1 MSCETTFNIY
11 QQSNPVKKCGSVTA
25 KRAYLFQ
32 TKELIRQALNAKGL
46 DVTTDDTFRSY
57 AEYIMQLPNLNNTVT
72 AIIDAEGEKHVGDVT
87 IDKAFIGLNKVD
99 NTTDLEKPISN
110 ATQAALDLKANKDAS
125 GIVTNNWRAQ
135 LHINNV
141 DNTSDADKPI
151 STATQAALDKK
162 QDKLLYYTEVSG
174 AEPSAAISV
183 KNIKLEGSVAEGS
196 TTTASG
202 YQSHAEGIY
211 TKASSSYQHAQGKY
225 NIEDTSNK
233 YADIIGNGT
242 SNDARSNAAT
252 VSWEGISWS
261 QTDVRAG
268 GADQGAATHSLSAKQ
283 NATDNNL
290 TTTAKTVV
298 GGINEVKAATTKNAG
313 DITANAAAI
322 ASKQDSTI
330 NLEIQGAT
338 AATVSDALT
347 SLDTAL
353 TSVKS
358 TADNAAKKDAS
369 NIEATT
375 WKTVLGYQNADEV
388 ATAVNNGITTN
399 EYSTLATTAK
409 TVKGAIEELK
419 TGVDSKASSSD
430 FTALQGKV
438 TTLETTVGDAE
449 AGLVKDVAD
458 NTAAINAANIN
469 IAKKQNAAI
478 SIEGI
483 EAKTVEGA
491 LTEIKNATTTNATAI
506 SGKADKATTL
516 AGYNIGDAYTKTE
529 VNTELGSKQDKLT
542 YYTENTATNKASFNI
557 DGKSTGTSEFSI
569 NVTDSVG
576 DNSGNS
582 VINLIA
588 RNVSNGAGE
597 INLEASGSS
606 GGKILLLTYDA
617 SVDNS
622 GIELNAPFYS
632 NNESSIGNNS
642 GILFNGPISGTGITK
657 TITDV
662 DYRLPTSKAVKT
674 ELDKKQDSLHT
685 YTETETGSTGTY
697 GVTIAGSFIDLKINE
712 DANGIIYI
720 NGPLEGS
727 AISTSIPA
735 SESAS
740 DTKVPSVKAVA
751 TAVAGINTAISGKA
765 DKATTL
771 AGYNISDA
779 YTKTETGEQIT
790 SAINTAKSELQTTID
805 GKVSKTDITTTIAA
819 SSAASDTKVPSEKAV
834 ATSIEGKANKAT
846 TLSGYG
852 ITDAKIESG
861 VITLGNNTITPLT
874 STSSIPANLIAGTVD
889 SSDKAIND
897 ADGNPIST
905 TYAKFTDVNADL
917 ALKQNITDDTLAT
930 TAKTVPAAINEVN
943 SALSSKQDVSNLV
956 TAFSTTPNDTK
967 YPSEKLVY
975 SSLGTLSQSITSLEN
990 DTQALSNNKA
1000 NKATTLAGYNIGDAY
1015 TKDNVDTKLNLKQD
1029 KTDNN
1034 LNTTSKTIVGGINE
1048 LAANK
1053 QNNLA
1058 TYTESETSATITS
1071 GSIILNGALSGSGI
1085 SSTISGNAD
1094 SDKSKVP
1101 TVAAVY
1107 DSIQS
1112 LKVTST
1118 VNTTVTPKSIK
1129 TATAITNA
1137 LAKSARVVVN
1147 PNIANTGAVYIQE
1160 SDTYT
1165 SINPIYPDP
1174 TNNVYEFVNMQN
1186 VKVFIDSLGDS
1197 VDLRIEYRG

>member
-1 MSCETTFNIY
+1 MSCETTFNTY

-87 IDKAFIGLNKVD
+87 IDKAFIGLDKVD

-141 DNTSDADKPI
+141 DNTSDADKPV
-151 STATQAALDKK
+151 STAVQTALDKK
-162 QDKLLYYTEVSG
+162 
-174 AEPSAAISV
+174 
-183 KNIKLEGSVAEGS
+183 
-196 TTTASG
+196 
-202 YQSHAEGIY
+202 
-211 TKASSSYQHAQGKY
+211 
-225 NIEDTSNK
+225 
-233 YADIIGNGT
+233 
-242 SNDARSNAAT
+242 
-252 VSWEGISWS
+252 
-261 QTDVRAG
+261 
-268 GADQGAATHSLSAKQ
+268 
-283 NATDNNL
+283 
-290 TTTAKTVV
+290 
-298 GGINEVKAATTKNAG
+298 
-313 DITANAAAI
+313 
-322 ASKQDSTI
+322 
-330 NLEIQGAT
+330 
-338 AATVSDALT
+338 
-347 SLDTAL
+347 
-353 TSVKS
+353 
-358 TADNAAKKDAS
+358 
-369 NIEATT
+369 
-375 WKTVLGYQNADEV
+375 
-388 ATAVNNGITTN
+388 
-399 EYSTLATTAK
+399 
-409 TVKGAIEELK
+409 
-419 TGVDSKASSSD
+419 
-430 FTALQGKV
+430 
-438 TTLETTVGDAE
+438 
-449 AGLVKDVAD
+449 
-458 NTAAINAANIN
+458 
-469 IAKKQNAAI
+469 
-478 SIEGI
+478 
-483 EAKTVEGA
+483 
-491 LTEIKNATTTNATAI
+491 
-506 SGKADKATTL
+506 ADKTDTL
-516 AGYNIGDAYTKTE
+516 AGYGITDAKIEEGVITLGENTITPLTSTSLINGANVTGVVPEARKATRDSDNNIISETYAKNVEVNTALNQKQNREDNSLVTPNKTITDAINDAWNYASKNNGDLYTTIVGTNSNIDFNTWGANLGIPEIKTSVDGKQDKLTAGAYIEISDANVISVSGIPEGAVTSVNNVSPDETGNVTIAAANIVDVYSKTE
-529 VNTELGSKQDKLT
+529 VNTELGKKQDKL
-542 YYTENTATNKASFNI
+542 SFYKE
-557 DGKSTGTSEFSI
+557 DTSQ
-569 NVTDSVG
+569 
-576 DNSGNS
+576 SGNFKVTVGNES
-582 VINLIA
+582 VVNA
-588 RNVSNGAGE
+588 
-597 INLEASGSS
+597 
-606 GGKILLLTYDA
+606 
-617 SVDNS
+617 
-622 GIELNAPFYS
+622 IELNATGAIS
-632 NNESSIGNNS
+632 LNAMGV
-642 GILFNGPISGTGITK
+642 SGTAISTSIPASESASDFKLLSEKAVATALSQKADITSLNDYQTKAINITGLTDKTVEGALGTLNDTSTTLSSEISEIKNTDLPTKADKATTLSGYGITDAYTK
-657 TITDV
+657 DEV
-662 DYRLPTSKAVKT
+662 NT
-674 ELDKKQDSLHT
+674 ELGKKQDNLYT

-735 SESAS
+735 S
-740 DTKVPSVKAVA
+740 
-751 TAVAGINTAISGKA
+751 
-765 DKATTL
+765 
-771 AGYNISDA
+771 
-779 YTKTETGEQIT
+779 
-790 SAINTAKSELQTTID
+790 
-805 GKVSKTDITTTIAA
+805 
-819 SSAASDTKVPSEKAV
+819 SAASDTKVPSEKAV
-834 ATSIEGKANKAT
+834 ATAIEGKANKST

-889 SSDKAIND
+889 SADKAIND

-905 TYAKFTDVNADL
+905 TYAKSTDVNADL

-956 TAFSTTPNDTK
+956 TAFSATPNDTK

-1015 TKDNVDTKLNLKQD
+1015 TKNDVDTKLNLKQD
-1029 KTDNN
+1029 KTDDS

-1048 LAANK
+1048 LVANK
-1053 QNNLA
+1053 QNNL
-1058 TYTESETSATITS
+1058 TTFTESATSATLTS
-1071 GSIILNGALSGSGI
+1071 NSIILNGALSGSGI

-1118 VNTTVTPKSIK
+1118 VNTTVTPEAIEA
-1129 TATAITNA
+1129 ATAITNA

>member
-1 MSCETTFNIY
+1 MSCETTFNTY

-72 AIIDAEGEKHVGDVT
+72 GIIDAEGEKHVGDVT
-87 IDKAFIGLNKVD
+87 IDKAFIGLDKVD

-110 ATQAALDLKANKDAS
+110 ATQAALDLKANNDAS

-141 DNTSDADKPI
+141 DNTSDADKPV

-162 QDKLLYYTEVSG
+162 QNKLLYYSEVSG
-174 AEPSAAISV
+174 DAPSATISV

-196 TTTASG
+196 NTTVSG
-202 YQSHAEGIY
+202 SNSHAEGGY
-211 TKASSSYQHAQGKY
+211 TRAEGYYSHAEGFYTTARSQYQHAQGKY
-225 NIEDTSNK
+225 NIEDTNNK
-233 YADIIGNGT
+233 YADIIGNG
-242 SNDARSNAAT
+242 SSEDARSNAAT
-252 VSWEGISWS
+252 VSWDGISWS

-268 GADQGAATHSLSAKQ
+268 GTDQGTATHSLAAKQ

-290 TTTAKTVV
+290 TTTAKSVV
-298 GGINEVKAATTKNAG
+298 GGINEVKAAATN
-313 DITANAAAI
+313 NAAAI

-338 AATVSDALT
+338 AATVTDALT

-358 TADNAAKKDAS
+358 TADDAAKKDAS
-369 NIEATT
+369 NIEAAT

-409 TVKGAIEELK
+409 TVQGAIEELK
-419 TGVDSKASSSD
+419 TAVDSKASSSD

-438 TTLETTVGDAE
+438 TTLETTVGNAE
-449 AGLVKDVAD
+449 SGLVKDVAD
-458 NTAAINAANIN
+458 NTAAINTANTN
-469 IAKKQNAAI
+469 IAKKQNTAI
-478 SIEGI
+478 SLEGI

-529 VNTELGSKQDKLT
+529 VNTALNQKQNREDNSLVTPNKTITDAINDAWNYASKNNGDLNTTIAGTNSNIDFNTWGANLGIPEIKTSVDGKQDKLT
-542 YYTENTATNKASFNI
+542 AGDGIEISDTNVISVSGI
-557 DGKSTGTSEFSI
+557 PEGT
-569 NVTDSVG
+569 VTSV
-576 DNSGNS
+576 N
-582 VINLIA
+582 
-588 RNVSNGAGE
+588 NVSP
-597 INLEASGSS
+597 
-606 GGKILLLTYDA
+606 D
-617 SVDNS
+617 
-622 GIELNAPFYS
+622 
-632 NNESSIGNNS
+632 
-642 GILFNGPISGTGITK
+642 GTGNITIAAANISDVYSK
-657 TITDV
+657 TEVND
-662 DYRLPTSKAVKT
+662 
-674 ELDKKQDSLHT
+674 ELDKKQNKLSY
-685 YTETETGSTGTY
+685 YTEDTTSATTT
-697 GVTIAGSFIDLKINE
+697 VSLNPDP
-712 DANGIIYI
+712 NGIADII
-720 NGPLEGS
+720 VASNGSITLNGHLLGT
-727 AISTSIPA
+727 AIVSSDISVV
-735 SESAS
+735 SEAS
-740 DTKVPSVKAVA
+740 DTLV
-751 TAVAGINTAISGKA
+751 T
-765 DKATTL
+765 
-771 AGYNISDA
+771 
-779 YTKTETGEQIT
+779 
-790 SAINTAKSELQTTID
+790 
-805 GKVSKTDITTTIAA
+805 
-819 SSAASDTKVPSEKAV
+819 SEKSV
-834 ATSIEGKANKAT
+834 AKALASKANKAT

-874 STSSIPANLIAGTVD
+874 STSSIPANLIAGSVD
-889 SSDKAIND
+889 SADKALND

-905 TYAKFTDVNADL
+905 TYAKSTDVNADL
-917 ALKQNITDDTLAT
+917 ALKQNITDNTLDT
-930 TAKTVPAAINEVN
+930 TAKTIPAAINEVN

-956 TAFSTTPNDTK
+956 TAFSATTSDTK

-975 SSLGTLSQSITSLEN
+975 SSLGTLSQSITGLEN

-1015 TKDNVDTKLNLKQD
+1015 TKNDVDTKLNLKQD
-1029 KTDNN
+1029 KTDET
-1034 LNTTSKTIVGGINE
+1034 LTTTSKTIVGGINE
-1048 LAANK
+1048 LVANK
-1053 QNNLA
+1053 QNNLT
-1058 TYTESETSATITS
+1058 TYTESETSATLTS
-1071 GSIILNGALSGSGI
+1071 DSIILNGALSGSGI
-1085 SSTISGNAD
+1085 SATISGNAD
-1094 SDKSKVP
+1094 SDKSKIP

-1118 VNTTVTPKSIK
+1118 VNTTVTPEAIEA
-1129 TATAITNA
+1129 ATAITNA

-1165 SINPIYPDP
+1165 PINPIYPDP

>member
-1 MSCETTFNIY
+1 MSCETTFNTY

-72 AIIDAEGEKHVGDVT
+72 GIIDAEGEKHVGDVT

-125 GIVTNNWRAQ
+125 GIVTNNWRAR

-141 DNTSDADKPI
+141 DNTSDADKPV

-162 QDKLLYYTEVSG
+162 QNKLLYYSEVSG
-174 AEPSAAISV
+174 DAPSATISV

-196 TTTASG
+196 NTTVSGSNSHAEGGFTTASG
-202 YQSHAEGIY
+202 VYSHAEGEY
-211 TKASSSYQHAQGKY
+211 TKASSNNQHAQGKY
-225 NIEDTSNK
+225 NIEDTNNK
-233 YADIIGNGT
+233 YAYIIGNG
-242 SNDARSNAAT
+242 SSEDARTNAAT
-252 VSWEGISWS
+252 VSWNGISWS

-268 GADQGAATHSLSAKQ
+268 GTDQGTATHSLAAKQ

-290 TTTAKTVV
+290 TTTAKSVV
-298 GGINEVKAATTKNAG
+298 GGINEVKAAATN
-313 DITANAAAI
+313 NAAAI

-330 NLEIQGAT
+330 NLEIQGST
-338 AATVSDALT
+338 AATVTDALT

-358 TADNAAKKDAS
+358 TADDAAKKDAS
-369 NIEATT
+369 NIEAAT

-438 TTLETTVGDAE
+438 TTLETTVGNAE
-449 AGLVKDVAD
+449 SGLVKDVAD
-458 NTAAINAANIN
+458 NTAAINTANTN

-478 SIEGI
+478 SLEGI

-529 VNTELGSKQDKLT
+529 VNTELGKKQNKLSF
-542 YYTENTATNKASFNI
+542 YTENTATNKASFNI
-557 DGKSTGTSEFSI
+557 EGKSTGTSEFSI
-569 NVTDSVG
+569 DVTDSVG

-582 VINLIA
+582 VINLTA

-606 GGKILLLTYDA
+606 GGKITLSTITGA
-617 SVDNS
+617 SIENN
-622 GIELNAPFYS
+622 GIELNVPFTPYD
-632 NNESSIGNNS
+632 ESYIGNNS

-674 ELDKKQDSLHT
+674 ELDKKQNKLSY
-685 YTETETGSTGTY
+685 YTEDTTSATTT
-697 GVTIAGSFIDLKINE
+697 VSLNPDP
-712 DANGIIYI
+712 NGIADITVAS
-720 NGPLEGS
+720 NGSITLNGHLLGT
-727 AISTSIPA
+727 AIVSSDISVV
-735 SESAS
+735 SEAS
-740 DTKVPSVKAVA
+740 DTLV
-751 TAVAGINTAISGKA
+751 T
-765 DKATTL
+765 
-771 AGYNISDA
+771 
-779 YTKTETGEQIT
+779 
-790 SAINTAKSELQTTID
+790 
-805 GKVSKTDITTTIAA
+805 
-819 SSAASDTKVPSEKAV
+819 SEKSV
-834 ATSIEGKANKAT
+834 AKALASKANKAT

-861 VITLGNNTITPLT
+861 VITLSDNTITPLT
-874 STSSIPANLIAGTVD
+874 ATSSIPANLIAGTVD

-905 TYAKFTDVNADL
+905 TYAKSTDVNADL

-1015 TKDNVDTKLNLKQD
+1015 TKNDVDTKLNLKQD
-1029 KTDNN
+1029 KTDDS

-1048 LAANK
+1048 LVANK
-1053 QNNLA
+1053 QNNLT
-1058 TYTESETSATITS
+1058 TYTESETSATLTS
-1071 GSIILNGALSGSGI
+1071 DSIILNGALSGSGI

-1094 SDKSKVP
+1094 SDKSKIP

-1118 VNTTVTPKSIK
+1118 VNTTVTPEAIEA
-1129 TATAITNA
+1129 ATAITNA

-1165 SINPIYPDP
+1165 PINPIYPDP

-1197 VDLRIEYRG
+1197 VDLRIEYKG

>member
-72 AIIDAEGEKHVGDVT
+72 GIIDAEGEKHVGDVT
-87 IDKAFIGLNKVD
+87 IDKAFIGLDKVD

-110 ATQAALDLKANKDAS
+110 ATQEALDLKANKDAT
-125 GIVTNNWRAQ
+125 GIVTNNWRSQ
-135 LHINNV
+135 LQINNV
-141 DNTSDADKPI
+141 DNTSDADKPV
-151 STATQAALDKK
+151 STAVQTALDKK
-162 QDKLLYYTEVSG
+162 QNKLLYYYEVSG
-174 AEPSAAISV
+174 DAPSATISV
-183 KNIKLEGSVAEGS
+183 ANIKLEGNVNEGS
-196 TTTASG
+196 NTTALG
-202 YQSHAEGIY
+202 NNSHAEGNN
-211 TKASSSYQHAQGKY
+211 TKASSPYQHVQGKY
-225 NIEDTSNK
+225 NIEDANQK
-233 YADIIGNGT
+233 YSDIIGNGT
-242 SNDARSNAAT
+242 SNSERSNAAT
-252 VSWEGISWS
+252 VSWDGISWS

-268 GADQGAATHSLSAKQ
+268 GSDQDAATHSLASKQ

-290 TTTAKTVV
+290 TTTSKTIV
-298 GGINEVKAATTKNAG
+298 GGINEVKAAATKNAG
-313 DITANAAAI
+313 DIAANATAI

-330 NLEIQGAT
+330 NLNIQGST
-338 AATVSDALT
+338 AATVTDALT

-358 TADNAAKKDAS
+358 TADDAAKKDAS
-369 NIEATT
+369 NIEAAT

-419 TGVDSKASSSD
+419 TAVDSKASSSD

-449 AGLVKDVAD
+449 SGLVKDVAD
-458 NTAAINAANIN
+458 NTAAINTANTN

-478 SIEGI
+478 NLEGI

-491 LTEIKNATTTNATAI
+491 LTEIKNAATTNATAI

-529 VNTELGSKQDKLT
+529 VNTELGKKQNKLSF
-542 YYTENTATNKASFNI
+542 YTENTATNNASFNI

-582 VINLIA
+582 VINLTA
-588 RNVSNGAGE
+588 ETVSNGAGE
-597 INLEASGSS
+597 INLKASGSS
-606 GGKILLLTYDA
+606 GGKITLSTINGA
-617 SVDNS
+617 SSANT
-622 GIELNAPFYS
+622 GIELNVPFES
-632 NNESSIGNNS
+632 DHESSIGNNS

-674 ELDKKQDSLHT
+674 ELVKKQDKLYGYSEK
-685 YTETETGSTGTY
+685 TENVDDYINCNEIQINPTNGSGNLEIIYDRTIIGTKN
-697 GVTIAGSFIDLKINE
+697 AGSCITE
-712 DANGIIYI
+712 I
-720 NGPLEGS
+720 NGSLEGD
-727 AISTSIPA
+727 AISISIPA
-735 SESAS
+735 SG
-740 DTKVPSVKAVA
+740 AV
-751 TAVAGINTAISGKA
+751 
-765 DKATTL
+765 
-771 AGYNISDA
+771 
-779 YTKTETGEQIT
+779 
-790 SAINTAKSELQTTID
+790 
-805 GKVSKTDITTTIAA
+805 
-819 SSAASDTKVPSEKAV
+819 DTKVPSEKAV
-834 ATSIEGKANKAT
+834 ATAIEGKANKAT

-874 STSSIPANLIAGTVD
+874 PTSSIPANLIAGTVD
-889 SSDKAIND
+889 SADKAIND
-897 ADGNPIST
+897 TDGNPIST
-905 TYAKFTDVNADL
+905 TYAKSTDVNAGLD
-917 ALKQNITDDTLAT
+917 LKQNITDNTLAT
-930 TAKTVPAAINEVN
+930 TAKTIPAAINEVN

-1015 TKDNVDTKLNLKQD
+1015 TKDDVDTKLNLKQD
-1029 KTDNN
+1029 KTDDS

-1048 LAANK
+1048 LVSNK
-1053 QNNLA
+1053 QNNLT
-1058 TYTESETSATITS
+1058 TYTESETSATLTS
-1071 GSIILNGALSGSGI
+1071 DSIILNGALSGSGI

-1094 SDKSKVP
+1094 SDKSKIP

-1107 DSIQS
+1107 DSIQF

-1118 VNTTVTPKSIK
+1118 VNTTVTPEAIE
-1129 TATAITNA
+1129 TAMAITDA
-1137 LAKSARVVVN
+1137 LVKPARVVVN

-1160 SDTYT
+1160 SDTY
-1165 SINPIYPDP
+1165 SPINPIYPDP